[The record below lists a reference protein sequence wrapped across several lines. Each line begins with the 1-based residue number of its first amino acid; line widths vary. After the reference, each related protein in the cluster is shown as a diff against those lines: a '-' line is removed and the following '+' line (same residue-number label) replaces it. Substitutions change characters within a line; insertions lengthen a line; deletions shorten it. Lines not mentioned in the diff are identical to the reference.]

1 MTFHSKLSLLLVS
14 AVLVAPGVWA
24 QEAIKQKPAGHVN
37 KRDLDGNGAI
47 SKSEFMT
54 GAEKRFMAR
63 DSNADGQISKEER
76 AAAHSQAQQR
86 RAERAARRQ
95 PQ

>member
-1 MTFHSKLSLLLVS
+1 MTFNSKLSMLLVS
-14 AVLVAPGVWA
+14 TVLVAPGVWA
-24 QEAIKQKPAGHVN
+24 QDVVKQKPAGHVN
-37 KRDLDGNGAI
+37 KRDLDGNRVI

-54 GAEKRFMAR
+54 DAETRFRAK
-63 DSNADGQISKEER
+63 DSNGDGQLSKEER

-86 RAERAARRQ
+86 RSERAARRQ